1 MAFEYQGFA
10 TLGVN
15 LNRQKYGPLDISS
28 VFAKQ
33 ADLNYYLS
41 KGLITEGVSDYWYTE
56 DKAVVPYPYAGQ
68 LIATAF
74 EGEPVKVYVL
84 SEKSDGTFETKN
96 VGDTS
101 TIETDISGL
110 QEAIDAIN
118 TAIGSEA
125 TEDTDATGFYKAF
138 ADLQASI
145 KANTDAIGVKA
156 KPESSEG
163 AGDATEATG
172 IYKLIEEATYDDTTI
187 INRIKAIEDDY
198 LDSSDRTEIDTAIT
212 TAAKS
217 AEDAAVKR
225 VLTGDD
231 TGTIS
236 AAYDTIKE
244 IADWIENDESGAAK
258 LASDVETLNSDV
270 ATIKSDYLTS
280 ADRYDDSAIISRL
293 DAAETQI
300 AARTIKSA
308 DTTEF
313 TVSDGVLTVKAIA
326 QDKVTGLP
334 DALADYESR
343 IATIE
348 GDYLKSADKY
358 DDTAIVERIDA
369 IDTTL
374 EGLTIKSADT
384 ADFTV
389 SNGVLSIKDGKNLVS
404 DDDVAKLSKLI
415 LNEDGSVTT
424 GQKVAAGDVEGL
436 ANWIT
441 TNRDSVD
448 GLFSTEDADL
458 LALALKGI
466 TINGQTVTPS
476 EGQIVDLPIAT
487 STTLGLIKGTTAVI
501 DDATGIVTNPNTI
514 SVKETGELE
523 VNAIST
529 DKLVNGE
536 EELILFGG
544 SAGDIPATPIA

>member
-41 KGLITEGVSDYWYTE
+41 KGLVTEGVSDYWYTE

-84 SEKSDGTFETKN
+84 SEKADGTFETKN

-118 TAIGSEA
+118 TVIGSEA
-125 TEDTDATGFYKAF
+125 SENTDATGFYKAF
-138 ADLQASI
+138 ANLQASI

-156 KPESSEG
+156 KPESAEG
-163 AGDATEATG
+163 AGDAVEATG

-270 ATIKSDYLTS
+270 ATIKGDYLT
-280 ADRYDDSAIISRL
+280 
-293 DAAETQI
+293 
-300 AARTIKSA
+300 
-308 DTTEF
+308 
-313 TVSDGVLTVKAIA
+313 
-326 QDKVTGLP
+326 
-334 DALADYESR
+334 
-343 IATIE
+343 
-348 GDYLKSADKY
+348 SADKY
-358 DDTAIVERIDA
+358 DDTAVVSRIDT
-369 IDTTL
+369 IDTAL
-374 EGLTIKSADT
+374 ESLTIKSANT
-384 ADFTV
+384 TDFTV

-404 DDDVAKLSKLI
+404 DDDVTKLSKLI

-441 TNRDSVD
+441 NNRDSVD

-466 TINGQTVTPS
+466 TINGQTVNPG

-487 STTLGLIKGTTAVI
+487 TTALGLVKGTAAII
-501 DDATGIVTNPNTI
+501 DDATHLVTNPNTI

-529 DKLVNGE
+529 DKLVNGN

-544 SAGDIPATPIA
+544 SAGDIPATPIV